1 MYQPLVR
8 LMNEMNQGTCREAA
22 LREAVDA
29 AAEQEAAALSA
40 AREYRS
46 VFCPLGSSHI
56 RGRVLTEELGMSGII
71 SYVRLG

>member
-8 LMNEMNQGTCREAA
+8 LMNEMNQGACREAA
-22 LREAVDA
+22 LREEIDA
-29 AAEQEAAALSA
+29 AAEREAAALA
-40 AREYRS
+40 TAREYRS
-46 VFCPLGSSHI
+46 VFCPLQASHV

>member
-8 LMNEMNQGTCREAA
+8 LMNEMNQSGAHREAI
-22 LREAVDA
+22 DA
-29 AAEQEAAALSA
+29 AAEREAAALSA

-46 VFCPLGSSHI
+46 VFCPLGSTHI

>member
-8 LMNEMNQGTCREAA
+8 LMNEMNQSGAHREAI
-22 LREAVDA
+22 DA
-29 AAEQEAAALSA
+29 AAEREAAALA
-40 AREYRS
+40 TAREYRS
-46 VFCPLGSSHI
+46 VFCPLQASHV